1 MLLRPALVAASWR
14 VTPKTVLAWIQSGEL
29 PALRLP
35 SGHFRLRAEEVRTFC
50 QKKGLPLPAALHGR
64 DVLVVGDRR
73 KLGPSMRGVRARY
86 EPHAYRALARTLL
99 DGPAAIVVDGS
110 RAEAHGFLEG
120 VSEAALRTPII
131 VCEAAARNRFS
142 KVDQVLTR
150 REREDLRRAVTTLL
164 ERDPK

>member
-1 MLLRPALVAASWR
+1 MASTWR
-14 VTPKTVLAWIQSGEL
+14 VTSKTVLGWIQAGAL

-35 SGHFRLRAEEVRTFC
+35 SGHFRLRAEEVRAFC
-50 QKKGLPLPAALHGR
+50 QKQGLPLPEALQGQEI
-64 DVLVVGDRR
+64 LVVGDRR
-73 KLGPSMRGVRARY
+73 KLGPSLRGMKARY

-110 RAEAHGFLEG
+110 RTEASGFLEG
-120 VSEAALRTPII
+120 IEETGLRTPVI

-142 KVDQVLTR
+142 KVALVLTR
-150 REREDLRRAVTTLL
+150 RERDELRRAVTNVL